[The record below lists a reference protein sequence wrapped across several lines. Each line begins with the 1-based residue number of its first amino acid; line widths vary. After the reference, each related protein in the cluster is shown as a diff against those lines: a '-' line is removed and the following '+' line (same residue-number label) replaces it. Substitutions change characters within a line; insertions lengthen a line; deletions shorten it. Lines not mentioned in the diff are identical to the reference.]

1 MMAFIRFLP
10 LLALPL
16 FALPLFAADYQ
27 LCFLND
33 GPNSGKIEAARA
45 KELQAA
51 HLEHIESMWKSGA
64 LESAGPISGIPN
76 ARGIFLFSAP
86 PAEAAR
92 LAAADP
98 TVLAGALRIDCHTWT
113 GPAGVGRAYRAARAL
128 PGFEGKYTKKI
139 GLLMKI
145 VTPGPGLGKPIVSG
159 VLRGGDYQY
168 FVLLD
173 TDQIDAVKAK
183 FPDAVV
189 FTWLHDPHVW
199 DGVEP

>member
-1 MMAFIRFLP
+1 MALLRLLPFLAFP
-10 LLALPL
+10 LLAT
-16 FALPLFAADYQ
+16 DYR

-33 GPNSGKIEAARA
+33 GPNSGKVDLARA

-51 HLEHIESMWKSGA
+51 HFQHIESMWKSGA
-64 LESAGPISGIPN
+64 LENAGPISGIPN

-86 PAEAAR
+86 PAEATR
-92 LAAADP
+92 LAEADP
-98 TVLAGALRIDCHTWT
+98 TVAAGILRVACHTWT
-113 GPAGVGRAYRAARAL
+113 GPAAIGRAYRIAHAQ
-128 PGFEGKYTKKI
+128 PGFEEKYTKKV

-145 VTPGPGLGKPIVSG
+145 VTPAPGLGKPIVSG

-168 FVLLD
+168 FALLD

-183 FPDAVV
+183 FPDALA
-189 FTWLHDPHVW
+189 FIWFHDPRVW